1 MYVYIIHSCIC
12 WYIYSLRS
20 GDYRAVHY
28 CEVASIY
35 IQPNTDRLAQN
46 LQIIPKIISGVQ
58 EFCPWDL
65 QLVPGNNMVLSLNPT
80 RTVVRRVPKWKC
92 WEIVS
97 KFCAIQSALAVYI
110 YRYAY
115 IYRSKSGDYR
125 VVHYCGLL
133 WSADD
138 LIITEIRDVCVYHI
152 YCVRVCFISVC
163 VSFVYVCV
171 CMIFVRACIISMCL
185 CFTCMYHLLCV

>member
-1 MYVYIIHSCIC
+1 MYVYIIHSRIC
-12 WYIYSLRS
+12 WYIYSLHS

-46 LQIIPKIISGVQ
+46 LQIIPRIISGVK

-80 RTVVRRVPKWKC
+80 RNVVRLVPKWKC
-92 WEIVS
+92 WETVS

-110 YRYAY
+110 YKYSY

-125 VVHYCGLL
+125 VVHYWITADYCGRRTS
-133 WSADD
+133 WSSQ
-138 LIITEIRDVCVYHI
+138 RFRMCVYI
-152 YCVRVCFISVC
+152 IFT
-163 VSFVYVCV
+163 VCV
-171 CMIFVRACIISMCL
+171 CVL
-185 CFTCMYHLLCV
+185 